1 MNELP
6 LGTIGTG
13 ILSILTAVAG
23 AFTVYYRMRKDNRAD
38 AGDSADHRAGLK
50 MLETAQK
57 ERDQAEAELA
67 AERKERLSSERALTT
82 AVADQRDTQRNLAS
96 ALRDLAMLQRKLDR
110 AGVPRSDW
118 APLMETELG
127 TLDDDGRT

>member
-1 MNELP
+1 MNESDGGLWNA
-6 LGTIGTG
+6 LGGLAAG
-13 ILSILTAVAG
+13 LSVAVA
-23 AFTVYYRMRKDNRAD
+23 AWWKLRSERRTD
-38 AGDSADHRAGLK
+38 AADSADHRAGLK

-67 AERKERLSSERALTT
+67 AERKERLSAERALTT

-96 ALRDLAMLQRKLDR
+96 AIRDIAMLQRKLDR

>member
-6 LGTIGTG
+6 LGAIGTA
-13 ILSILTAVAG
+13 ILSLLTAVGG
-23 AFTVYYRMRKDNRAD
+23 AFGVYYRMKKENRAD
-38 AGDSADHRAGLK
+38 AVESGDARAGLR

-67 AERKERLSSERALTT
+67 AERKERLSAERALTT
-82 AVADQRDTQRNLAS
+82 TVADQRDTQRNLAS
-96 ALRDLAMLQRKLDR
+96 AIRDIAMLQRKLDR

-127 TLDDDGRT
+127 DIDTGKQ